1 MSSRSTLDFNE
12 DKNDYNS
19 SKFSRNKKGLLSFD
33 VHCKGGHLKLKIKST
48 KEALTSLMISRMSL
62 S

>member
-1 MSSRSTLDFNE
+1 MGGLEVNVIKTP
-12 DKNDYNS
+12 YM
-19 SKFSRNKKGLLSFD
+19 KFSRNKKGLLSFD